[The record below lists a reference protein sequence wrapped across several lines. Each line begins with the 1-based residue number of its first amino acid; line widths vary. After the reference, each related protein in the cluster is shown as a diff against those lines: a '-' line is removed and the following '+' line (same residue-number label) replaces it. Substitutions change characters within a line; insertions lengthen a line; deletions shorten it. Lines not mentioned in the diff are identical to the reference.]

1 MTSQHCPQK
10 KQKSLVTPLVS
21 QVSTSTSNLVPS
33 IALEEIRSSGVPNFV
48 QSTTQSTT
56 TTHPAVT
63 NHTTHFNGT
72 PCITPA
78 VTNHTTNF
86 SGTPCITVQPVT
98 IGTHTVSPVLSLVQA
113 SNGQVYLI
121 QQQQSTTTH
130 HSASTATAVGGN
142 EMFHHSPMTILATD
156 NLSSPRCDIITKSLN
171 MNNLH

>member
-1 MTSQHCPQK
+1 MTSQHRPQK
-10 KQKSLVTPLVS
+10 QQKSLVTPLVS
-21 QVSTSTSNLVPS
+21 QVSTSTSNSVPS

-48 QSTTQSTT
+48 QPTTQSTT
-56 TTHPAVT
+56 TTHPA
-63 NHTTHFNGT
+63 
-72 PCITPA
+72 A

-121 QQQQSTTTH
+121 QQQQQSTTTH
-130 HSASTATAVGGN
+130 HSAHASTAAAVGGN

-171 MNNLH
+171 MNNLHEAITILK

>member
-1 MTSQHCPQK
+1 MTSQHRPQK
-10 KQKSLVTPLVS
+10 QQKSLVTPLVS
-21 QVSTSTSNLVPS
+21 QVSTSTSNSVPS

-56 TTHPAVT
+56 THPAAA
-63 NHTTHFNGT
+63 
-72 PCITPA
+72 A
-78 VTNHTTNF
+78 VNHTTNF

-121 QQQQSTTTH
+121 QQQQQSTTTH
-130 HSASTATAVGGN
+130 HSAHASTAAAVGGN

-171 MNNLH
+171 MNNLHEAITILK

>member
-1 MTSQHCPQK
+1 MASQHCPQK

-56 TTHPAVT
+56 TTHPAAA
-63 NHTTHFNGT
+63 
-72 PCITPA
+72 A
-78 VTNHTTNF
+78 VNNTTNF

-142 EMFHHSPMTILATD
+142 ELFHHSPMTILATD

-171 MNNLH
+171 MNNLHEAITILK

>member
-1 MTSQHCPQK
+1 MASQHCPQK

-21 QVSTSTSNLVPS
+21 QVSTSTSNSVPS
-33 IALEEIRSSGVPNFV
+33 IALEEIHSSGVPNFV
-48 QSTTQSTT
+48 QPTTQSTT

-63 NHTTHFNGT
+63 NHTTNL
-72 PCITPA
+72 
-78 VTNHTTNF
+78 

-130 HSASTATAVGGN
+130 HSASTATTVGGN

>member
-1 MTSQHCPQK
+1 MTSQHRPQK
-10 KQKSLVTPLVS
+10 QQKSLVTPLVS
-21 QVSTSTSNLVPS
+21 QVSTSTSNSVPS
-33 IALEEIRSSGVPNFV
+33 IALEEIHSPGVPNFV

-56 TTHPAVT
+56 TTHPAA
-63 NHTTHFNGT
+63 
-72 PCITPA
+72 A

-142 EMFHHSPMTILATD
+142 ELFHHSPMTILATD
-156 NLSSPRCDIITKSLN
+156 NLSSPRCDIITKMIYMKQL
-171 MNNLH
+171 LF

>member
-1 MTSQHCPQK
+1 MASQHCPQK

-21 QVSTSTSNLVPS
+21 QVSTSTSNSVPS
-33 IALEEIRSSGVPNFV
+33 IALEEIHSSGVPNFV

-56 TTHPAVT
+56 TTHPAA
-63 NHTTHFNGT
+63 
-72 PCITPA
+72 A

-142 EMFHHSPMTILATD
+142 ELFHHSPMTILATD

-171 MNNLH
+171 MNNLYEAITILK

>member
-1 MTSQHCPQK
+1 MTSQHRPQK
-10 KQKSLVTPLVS
+10 QQKSLVTPLVS
-21 QVSTSTSNLVPS
+21 QVSTSTSSSVPS

-56 TTHPAVT
+56 IHPA
-63 NHTTHFNGT
+63 
-72 PCITPA
+72 A

-121 QQQQSTTTH
+121 QQQSTTTH
-130 HSASTATAVGGN
+130 HSASTAAAVGGN

-171 MNNLH
+171 MNNLHDANTILK

>member
-1 MTSQHCPQK
+1 MTSQHRPQK
-10 KQKSLVTPLVS
+10 QQKSLVTPLVS
-21 QVSTSTSNLVPS
+21 QVSTSTSNSVPS

-56 TTHPAVT
+56 THPA
-63 NHTTHFNGT
+63 
-72 PCITPA
+72 A

-121 QQQQSTTTH
+121 QQQSTTTH
-130 HSASTATAVGGN
+130 HSASTAAAVGGN

-171 MNNLH
+171 MNNVHEANTILK

>member
-1 MTSQHCPQK
+1 MTSQHRPQK
-10 KQKSLVTPLVS
+10 QQKSLVTPLVS
-21 QVSTSTSNLVPS
+21 QVSTSTSNSVPS
-33 IALEEIRSSGVPNFV
+33 VALEEIRSSSGVPNFV
-48 QSTTQSTT
+48 QSTT
-56 TTHPAVT
+56 PT
-63 NHTTHFNGT
+63 NTIH
-72 PCITPA
+72 PA

-121 QQQQSTTTH
+121 QQQQQSTTTH
-130 HSASTATAVGGN
+130 HSASTAAAVGGN

-171 MNNLH
+171 MNNLHEAITILK

>member
-1 MTSQHCPQK
+1 MTSQQHPQK
-10 KQKSLVTPLVS
+10 QQKSLVTPLVS
-21 QVSTSTSNLVPS
+21 QVSTSTSNSVPS
-33 IALEEIRSSGVPNFV
+33 IALEEIRSPGVPNFV

-56 TTHPAVT
+56 TTHPA
-63 NHTTHFNGT
+63 
-72 PCITPA
+72 A

-142 EMFHHSPMTILATD
+142 ELFHHSPMTILATD
-156 NLSSPRCDIITKSLN
+156 NLSSPRCDIITKIIYMKQL
-171 MNNLH
+171 LF

>member
-1 MTSQHCPQK
+1 MTSQHRPQK
-10 KQKSLVTPLVS
+10 QQKSLVTPLVS
-21 QVSTSTSNLVPS
+21 QVSTSTSNSVPS

-56 TTHPAVT
+56 THPA
-63 NHTTHFNGT
+63 
-72 PCITPA
+72 A
-78 VTNHTTNF
+78 LNHTTNF

-121 QQQQSTTTH
+121 QQQQQSATTH
-130 HSASTATAVGGN
+130 HSASTAGGN
-142 EMFHHSPMTILATD
+142 ELFHHSPMTILATD

-171 MNNLH
+171 INNLHEAITILK